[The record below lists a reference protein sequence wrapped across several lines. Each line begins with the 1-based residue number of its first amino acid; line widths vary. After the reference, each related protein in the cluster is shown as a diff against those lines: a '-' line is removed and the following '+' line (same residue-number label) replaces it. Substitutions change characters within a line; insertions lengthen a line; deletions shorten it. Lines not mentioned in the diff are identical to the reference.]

1 MVKVSEYVA
10 SFLQEKG
17 IKDVFMLSGGFC
29 LPLVDAIADSEIN
42 YVCNLHE
49 QAAAICAEAYGQY
62 TNLPG
67 VCIVTAGPGS
77 TNTITGVASAWL
89 DSIPMIIFSGQV
101 QSKDLKRNRGVR
113 QIGFQEIDIVPIVQ
127 SITKCAVTVSDPRDI
142 RCIMESAWH
151 EATTGRQGP
160 VWIDIPLDIQSAK
173 IDVAKLRSFA
183 PKEKTSQESQLKEK
197 VERFYDLI
205 NGSKRPI
212 ILAGNGIRSSGA
224 KEKFLNLAEKLQI
237 PVLTTWK
244 AIDFMSENHPLYVGR
259 PGLIGQRG
267 ANFSQ
272 QNSDL
277 FISIGARLDFGQ
289 TAFNHKNFAR
299 KAKKIMI
306 DIDQAEIDKME
317 FKVDCPINFDAG
329 EFIDEALEQI
339 SEKKKTFSDWLSTCK
354 NWHEK
359 YPVILQEHWDQ
370 KGHVNNY
377 VIIDVLSQLMEPGD
391 LLIPGSS
398 GTCSEVTMQAFKVKD
413 GIRIFN
419 SEGLGSMGFGIPAA
433 IGGCIASGN
442 KRTICIDGDGGFAM
456 NIQELETAKR
466 LNLPIKYFILNNGGY
481 VSIRNSQDKHFDKH
495 VASSEESGVTLPSI
509 FKTAISY
516 NMKYHR
522 LENHDN
528 IFENVKKILN
538 DKGPVIC
545 EVMMSHAHE
554 SLPRNST
561 HKKEDGTFV
570 SLPME
575 DLLPLLDRKE
585 FEENMS
591 VSSD

>member
-1 MVKVSEYVA
+1 
-10 SFLQEKG
+10 
-17 IKDVFMLSGGFC
+17 MLSGGFC
-29 LPLVDAIADSEIN
+29 LPLVDAFANSEIN
-42 YVCNLHE
+42 HVCNLHE

-67 VCIVTAGPGS
+67 VCVVTAGPGG

-89 DSIPMIIFSGQV
+89 DSIPMIILSGQV
-101 QSKDLKRNRGVR
+101 QSKDLKKNRPVR

-173 IDVAKLRSFA
+173 IDVSKLRSFT
-183 PKEKTSQESQLKEK
+183 PKEDSNQSDKLKEK
-197 VERFYDLI
+197 VESFYNLV
-205 NGSKRPI
+205 NHAKRPI
-212 ILAGNGIRSSGA
+212 ILAGNGIRSAGA
-224 KEKFLNLAEKLQI
+224 KEKFLSLIKKLQI

-244 AIDFMSENHPLYVGR
+244 ALDFMSENDPLYVGR

-289 TAFNHKNFAR
+289 TAFNHNNFAR
-299 KAKKIMI
+299 KAKKVIV
-306 DIDQAEIDKME
+306 DIDQSEIDKME
-317 FKVDCPINFDAG
+317 FEVDCPVNFDAG
-329 EFIDEALEQI
+329 DFIDEALKQFD
-339 SEKKKTFSDWLSTCK
+339 KKEKTFSDWLSTCK

-359 YPVILQEHWDQ
+359 YPVILQEYWDQ
-370 KGHVNNY
+370 KERVNNY

-398 GTCSEVTMQAFKVKD
+398 GACSEVTMQAFKVKD

-419 SEGLGSMGFGIPAA
+419 SEGLGSMGFGVPAA

-481 VSIRNSQDKHFDKH
+481 VSIRNSQDKHFDKY

-545 EVMMSHAHE
+545 EVMMPHTHE